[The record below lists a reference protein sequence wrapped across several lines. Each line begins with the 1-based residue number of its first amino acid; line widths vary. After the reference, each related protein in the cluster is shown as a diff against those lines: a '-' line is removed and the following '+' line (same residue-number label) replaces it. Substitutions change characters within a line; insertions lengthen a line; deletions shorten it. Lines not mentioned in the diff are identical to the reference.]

1 MGLFDKVK
9 KEYGRV
15 KERVSKE
22 VERVVEKADPEPWLQ
37 YDVYRLKKQLKV
49 ILDRHLREIR
59 TEVKNTCVIW
69 ISQEIKDS
77 KSKLDDAAYKTIVHI
92 LSKF

>member
-22 VERVVEKADPEPWLQ
+22 VERVVEKVDPEPWLQ
-37 YDVYRLKKQLKV
+37 ARRLK
-49 ILDRHLREIR
+49 ILNRILR
-59 TEVKNTCVIW
+59 NP
-69 ISQEIKDS
+69 
-77 KSKLDDAAYKTIVHI
+77 
-92 LSKF
+92 